1 MSSQS
6 FIGYAIIIAFSLI
19 IWGMAGYAIDLIV
32 PWGNRFLIGYAQSQ
46 DSLNT
51 AHLLL
56 QIVVS
61 SPFIGLLL
69 WGYDHINN
77 SNSQSGGDR

>member
-6 FIGYAIIIAFSLI
+6 FIGYAIIIVFSLI

-32 PWGNRFLIGYAQSQ
+32 PWGNRLLIGYAQSQ

>member
-6 FIGYAIIIAFSLI
+6 FIGYAIIIVFSLI
-19 IWGMAGYAIDLIV
+19 IWGMAGFAVDLIV
-32 PWGNRFLIGYAQSQ
+32 PWGNRFLIGFAQSQ
-46 DSLNT
+46 DSFNT
-51 AHLLL
+51 AQLLL
-56 QIVVS
+56 QIIVS
-61 SPFIGLLL
+61 SPFIGLML

>member
-6 FIGYAIIIAFSLI
+6 FIGYAILVVFSLI
-19 IWGMAGYAIDLIV
+19 IFGMSGYVVDLLI

-51 AHLLL
+51 VHLLL
-56 QIVVS
+56 QILVS
-61 SPFIGLLL
+61 SPFISLLL
-69 WGYDHINN
+69 IGYDHINN

>member
-6 FIGYAIIIAFSLI
+6 FIGYAIIIVFSLI
-19 IWGMAGYAIDLIV
+19 IWGMAGYAVDLLV
-32 PWGNRFLIGYAQSQ
+32 PWGNRFLVGYAQSQ
-46 DSLNT
+46 DSFNT
-51 AHLLL
+51 AYLLI
-56 QIVVS
+56 QITIS